1 MPLGPFE
8 AAVLRL
14 LAGNRN
20 PDSFVGGATVLH
32 QSPLSPRTSQD
43 VDVFAATQVELNA
56 TPVEPPPAF
65 LILRSGERA
74 GQQYRL
80 ARKQILGRDN
90 AEIIIRD
97 PRMSRSHAS
106 VEVFGT
112 EYLLRDLS
120 SGNHTYLN
128 NQIIQQPT
136 VMKHGDKIRV
146 GNTEFEFIIK
156 EK

>member
-1 MPLGPFE
+1 MLEKKIVCVRCGQEIQISQNACP
-8 AAVLRL
+8 AC
-14 LAGNRN
+14 
-20 PDSFVGGATVLH
+20 GALIE
-32 QSPLSPRTSQD
+32 RMASQD

-136 VMKHGDKIRV
+136 VMKHSDKIRM
-146 GNTEFEFIIK
+146 GNTEFEFSITGK
-156 EK
+156 E

>member
-1 MPLGPFE
+1 
-8 AAVLRL
+8 L
-14 LAGNRN
+14 LEKKIVCVHCGKEIQAGLA
-20 PDSFVGGATVLH
+20 DCQACGALIE
-32 QSPLSPRTSQD
+32 RMASQD
-43 VDVFAATQVELNA
+43 VDVFAATQVELKA

-80 ARKQILGRDN
+80 AMKQILGRDN

-136 VMKHGDKIRV
+136 IMKHGDKIRM
-146 GNTEFEFIIK
+146 GNTEFEFMIK
-156 EK
+156 ER

>member
-1 MPLGPFE
+1 MEKKIVCVRCGQEIQISQNACPACGTLVE
-8 AAVLRL
+8 RIA
-14 LAGNRN
+14 
-20 PDSFVGGATVLH
+20 
-32 QSPLSPRTSQD
+32 SQD

-90 AEIIIRD
+90 AEIVIRD

-136 VMKHGDKIRV
+136 VMKHGDKIRM
-146 GNTEFEFIIK
+146 GNTEFEFSITGK
-156 EK
+156 E